1 MVGSDVSEHVI
12 QFKHVPGQILLQF
25 AAKWEKK
32 TEGNVVKELWIRVV
46 DLSVFP
52 SQIFWHNSWHNA
64 NYVYLR
70 RRRDVDEE
78 I

>member
-12 QFKHVPGQILLQF
+12 QFKHVLGQILLQF

-32 TEGNVVKELWIRVV
+32 RKEMSLKNFKYA
-46 DLSVFP
+46 LSTCRCSRAKYFGTTLD
-52 SQIFWHNSWHNA
+52 NA

-70 RRRDVDEE
+70 RRRDIDEE

>member
-32 TEGNVVKELWIRVV
+32 KKEGNVVKEL
-46 DLSVFP
+46 
-52 SQIFWHNSWHNA
+52 
-64 NYVYLR
+64 
-70 RRRDVDEE
+70 
-78 I
+78 